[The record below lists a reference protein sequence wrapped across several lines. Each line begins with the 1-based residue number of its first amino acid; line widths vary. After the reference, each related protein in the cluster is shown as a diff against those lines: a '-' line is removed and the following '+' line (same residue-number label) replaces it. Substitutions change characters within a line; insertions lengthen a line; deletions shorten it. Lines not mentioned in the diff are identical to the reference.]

1 MEYLVIFARII
12 SIMSLLLFCTLIIM
26 GKRPIGEMPVF
37 DFLSIIVLAS
47 IVGADIADPD
57 IKHLPTAFAVV
68 VLALFQRIIAE
79 IAIRNRWFKHLINF
93 EPTVI
98 LKDGVFI
105 YKNIKKIK
113 YSIDE
118 VLMLLRD
125 KDIFDIG
132 KLSFA
137 IIESNGKLS
146 VSKKTEDEVITLKD
160 LKIEPSGD
168 NNFNTIILE
177 GKLQFD
183 KLKLLNKSEQDI
195 IKIINSRGYNCFKDI
210 FYASMNKD
218 QSINISPYKSIN

>member
-68 VLALFQRIIAE
+68 VLAMFQRIIAE

-98 LKDGVFI
+98 LKDGVFYI
-105 YKNIKKIK
+105 QQYK
-113 YSIDE
+113 
-118 VLMLLRD
+118 R
-125 KDIFDIG
+125 
-132 KLSFA
+132 
-137 IIESNGKLS
+137 
-146 VSKKTEDEVITLKD
+146 
-160 LKIEPSGD
+160 
-168 NNFNTIILE
+168 
-177 GKLQFD
+177 
-183 KLKLLNKSEQDI
+183 
-195 IKIINSRGYNCFKDI
+195 
-210 FYASMNKD
+210 
-218 QSINISPYKSIN
+218 

>member
-12 SIMSLLLFCTLIIM
+12 SIMSLLLFCALIIM

-68 VLALFQRIIAE
+68 VMAVFQRIIAE
-79 IAIRNRWFKHLINF
+79 LAIRKRWFKRLINF

-105 YKNIKKIK
+105 CNNIKKIK

-146 VSKKTEDEVITLKD
+146 ILKKSENEVITLKD
-160 LKIEPSGD
+160 SKIEPSEN

-183 KLKLLNKSEQDI
+183 NLSLLNKSEQDI

-218 QSINISPYKSIN
+218 ESINISPYKSII